1 MLDKSIPAFLLPLI
15 KLPIMKK
22 FFLTLS
28 LLITA
33 SLQAEDNKPVTY
45 EGQITGVV
53 CASCKAHITAA
64 LTQKLTDVV
73 SVDVKA
79 GETPETQ
86 KLIVIANNN
95 DITKESATE
104 ALGTYAKNYQILS
117 LAKK

>member
-1 MLDKSIPAFLLPLI
+1 
-15 KLPIMKK
+15 MKK
-22 FFLTLS
+22 ILLALS
-28 LLITA
+28 LLVSAALPAADET
-33 SLQAEDNKPVTY
+33 KPVTY

-79 GETPETQ
+79 GDTPDTQ
-86 KLIVIANNN
+86 KLIVVANNS
-95 DITKESATE
+95 DITKETATE

>member
-1 MLDKSIPAFLLPLI
+1 
-15 KLPIMKK
+15 MKK
-22 FFLTLS
+22 LFLALTL
-28 LLITA
+28 LISAALHAADDKKT
-33 SLQAEDNKPVTY
+33 VTY
-45 EGQITGVV
+45 EGEITGVV

-73 SVDVKA
+73 SVDVKP
-79 GETPETQ
+79 GETPESQ
-86 KLIVIANNN
+86 KLILVSHNG